1 MAKNKKQEVPPPGA
15 PAWMATFSDLMN
27 LLLCFFVLLFAMSSV
42 DAEKFDQIAAS
53 MSSSFSIF
61 KGGGASLGDGTLVSA
76 GTSQLSNLDE
86 YYSSMGQQSTE
97 TDGENYYSY
106 TSQAVQDAI
115 NDANLSETA
124 QMYDTLSEQ
133 LDNSNLNNYI
143 EAAIDSSGTYI
154 EILISGTFLFDSGK
168 ADIKT
173 DSLPVLSKLGDVLK
187 TYEGNLIE
195 IIGHTDNVPLSS
207 TNIYINNDILS
218 CARAISAKNYLVDV
232 KGLDVTNIKWSGKG
246 EYDPIASNLT
256 QEGRDRNRRI
266 EIRIYNML
274 NSQQ

>member
-1 MAKNKKQEVPPPGA
+1 MAKKKQEAPPPGA

-86 YYSSMGQQSTE
+86 YYSTMGQQSTQ

-106 TSQAVQDAI
+106 SDQTVQEVL
-115 NDANLSETA
+115 NEANTSETA
-124 QMYDTLSEQ
+124 AMYDQLSEQ
-133 LDNSNLNNYI
+133 LDQNNLDNNI
-143 EAAIDSSGTYI
+143 EATVDSSGTYI

-168 ADIKT
+168 ADLKS
-173 DSLPVLSKLGDVLK
+173 DSLPVLSRLGDVLK

-195 IIGHTDNVPLSS
+195 IIGHTDNVPLLS

-218 CARAISAKNYLVDV
+218 CARAISAKNYFVDV
-232 KGLDVTNIKWSGKG
+232 KGLDVNYIKWSGKG
-246 EYDPIASNLT
+246 ENDPIASNLT

-266 EIRIYNML
+266 EIRIYNLL